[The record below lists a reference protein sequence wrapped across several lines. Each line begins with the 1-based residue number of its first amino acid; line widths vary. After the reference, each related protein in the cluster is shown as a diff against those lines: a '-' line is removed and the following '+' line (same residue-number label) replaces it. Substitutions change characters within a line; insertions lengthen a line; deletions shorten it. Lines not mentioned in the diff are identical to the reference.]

1 MEFLEAKPNKTKQN
15 KIKTNK
21 QTEIKESKKLYQ
33 TARQKEKQIN
43 LTLDY
48 GGEIEH
54 FEGKTK
60 QKKKKKKTRKPHPL
74 VRLKKQI
81 NHPP

>member
-1 MEFLEAKPNKTKQN
+1 MEFLEAKTKQKQNKTKQN

-21 QTEIKESKKLYQ
+21 RTEIKKAKNFINRRDKK
-33 TARQKEKQIN
+33 KIN

-48 GGEIEH
+48 GGGIEH

-60 QKKKKKKTRKPHPL
+60 QNQKNKKQKNNKKTSSTCET
-74 VRLKKQI
+74 
-81 NHPP
+81 

>member
-1 MEFLEAKPNKTKQN
+1 MEFSEAKTKTKQKTKQNKTKQN

-21 QTEIKESKKLYQ
+21 RTETKKKAKKF
-33 TARQKEKQIN
+33 TNRRDKKKID

-48 GGEIEH
+48 GGGIEH

-60 QKKKKKKTRKPHPL
+60 QNKHKNK
-74 VRLKKQI
+74 
-81 NHPP
+81 N